1 MPIHL
6 LFKKLIQTSLVWL
19 CVVFFLAMRL
29 ASAQIANH
37 SLSEA
42 NSIGLSGSAS
52 MGGSAA
58 AKADAAK
65 SGQAQ
70 AAAPTGPGGT
80 KLMDASATN
89 NTAAPSAM
97 AVSSHDSSVTQS
109 GISGGTITVGQ
120 QSAQGLNSLD
130 GLKRQ
135 VVSGTDSS
143 GKIANNFNQADLQT
157 TLTVASAFIQQAAP
171 FAAKLV
177 GDIGE
182 SKQKAANKEAD
193 LNLSFVKQALDK
205 GNAEDAAHYQ
215 NLADQARAN
224 AASWGDNGS
233 NRIALHTA
241 SQALIGGLS
250 GGSAG
255 ALNSGSGA
263 LAGNLGQ
270 QLGASLAATEA
281 KRLGLDEA
289 AAKTLANSY
298 QQSLA
303 TIGGALGGL
312 IAGSASGQNG
322 AGSLVA
328 AAQAGNAAM
337 AVDVYNRQLHQKE
350 QNLAKQL
357 AAKSGGKFTEKQIAD
372 AMRGSGNS
380 ALGEDTTKGM
390 VVLLNKDTRANEL
403 YDAGGMR
410 VVSDGGSKSFLV
422 QTIDSN
428 VAPALAK
435 FIHDNTGGDK
445 SPYSWGDDGVGNY
458 SALVIKPES
467 QNTQRYG
474 QYAAN
479 GKLYTL
485 PIAQCPAAGCTND
498 SPIAMYGGSEKDQ
511 ATIAA
516 YQEAKNRELGKDAA
530 KASLAVAT
538 TLTLP
543 ASIPG
548 ILVGGA
554 IMGGGGSVVD
564 QSIDTGRVK
573 AETVAIETA
582 KGTVLAGATLGI
594 IKGVGLGLNTLASK
608 ADAAFGG
615 TTADVIGAN
624 ISALESQL
632 ADAVGTRAESL
643 ATKGASG
650 YLSRSQRGPVLS
662 GVMDPQ
668 TGEIYYGLNQ
678 GKIPTDLHPL
688 MQQRLDAYLEATGG
702 VTPPRAGIPGSH
714 SEISALNQAI
724 RAREILTGVPVI
736 ESDLSIFL
744 LHNRALI
751 GERSIIGIPPRCANC
766 AAITNGVK
774 VIGGN

>member
-6 LFKKLIQTSLVWL
+6 FFKKFIQTSLVWL

-42 NSIGLSGSAS
+42 NSLGLSGSAS

-70 AAAPTGPGGT
+70 AVAPTGPGGM

-97 AVSSHDSSVTQS
+97 AVSSNDSSVTQS

-120 QSAQGLNSLD
+120 QSAQGLNSLN
-130 GLKRQ
+130 GLNRK

-193 LNLSFVKQALDK
+193 LNLSFVKQAIDN

-233 NRIALHTA
+233 NRIALHAA

-250 GGSAG
+250 GGSTG

-270 QLGASLAATEA
+270 QLGASMAATEA
-281 KRLGLDEA
+281 KRLGLDET
-289 AAKTLANSY
+289 AAKSLANSY

-322 AGSLVA
+322 TGSLVA
-328 AAQAGNAAM
+328 AAQAGNTAM

-350 QNLAKQL
+350 IDLAKKYAKQVAKAGHITEEE
-357 AAKSGGKFTEKQIAD
+357 AAARIERQILRWTNADTNKFDGGKVDELVLSQI
-372 AMRGSGNS
+372 GIS
-380 ALGEDTTKGM
+380 
-390 VVLLNKDTRANEL
+390 
-403 YDAGGMR
+403 
-410 VVSDGGSKSFLV
+410 
-422 QTIDSN
+422 
-428 VAPALAK
+428 
-435 FIHDNTGGDK
+435 
-445 SPYSWGDDGVGNY
+445 
-458 SALVIKPES
+458 
-467 QNTQRYG
+467 
-474 QYAAN
+474 
-479 GKLYTL
+479 
-485 PIAQCPAAGCTND
+485 
-498 SPIAMYGGSEKDQ
+498 
-511 ATIAA
+511 
-516 YQEAKNRELGKDAA
+516 GKDAA
-530 KASLAVAT
+530 LGIAWDYKNFATKNSAEYNNSSINQQNVVSYSPLITQVNLGKTPAQYEQQAHDGKVTALTAALCSVTLGGCAFMSGFNIGEGGTKIANGDTLGGSLQ
-538 TLTLP
+538 
-543 ASIPG
+543 
-548 ILVGGA
+548 VGG
-554 IMGGGGSVVD
+554 G
-564 QSIDTGRVK
+564 
-573 AETVAIETA
+573 
-582 KGTVLAGATLGI
+582 VL
-594 IKGVGLGLNTLASK
+594 GLGGTIYAASK
-608 ADAAFGG
+608 ASIQTAAQVNAQGG
-615 TTADVIGAN
+615 TNGTGALITLGAN
-624 ISALESQL
+624 TEKELAALTGLNGTGVYAPKTTGTSGGYSGL
-632 ADAVGTRAESL
+632 TVLDGNGKVIPNATLPSVGTKVGTNRSLSELILERPTSNQWGNLENGTNQGAKHFADYWEKFPERIPSIETRLGLEAGTFGKSPEGFDAFTNAAKSVVMNGEVRNLGNGKSIYFVEGAES
-643 ATKGASG
+643 ARKGVVVIVKDGKFQTMMPS
-650 YLSRSQRGPVLS
+650 
-662 GVMDPQ
+662 DPK
-668 TGEIYYGLNQ
+668 TFKKME
-678 GKIPTDLHPL
+678 
-688 MQQRLDAYLEATGG
+688 
-702 VTPPRAGIPGSH
+702 
-714 SEISALNQAI
+714 
-724 RAREILTGVPVI
+724 
-736 ESDLSIFL
+736 
-744 LHNRALI
+744 
-751 GERSIIGIPPRCANC
+751 
-766 AAITNGVK
+766 
-774 VIGGN
+774 